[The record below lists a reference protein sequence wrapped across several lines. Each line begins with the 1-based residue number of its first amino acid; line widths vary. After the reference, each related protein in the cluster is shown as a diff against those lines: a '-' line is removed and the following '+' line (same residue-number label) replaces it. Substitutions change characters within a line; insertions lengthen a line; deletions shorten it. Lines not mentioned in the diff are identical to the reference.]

1 MSMYPGAT
9 SVCDSKDGASVLV
22 ATRGGEIFEFNQ
34 QSGNASL
41 YLRGHFNEELW
52 GLAVHPKEAQVY
64 TWGRDAMLAVWDLKS
79 RRQLKHCKLESGG
92 DAIAFSNNGKYLVL
106 GFINGTMLALDDN
119 FSALSK
125 RRDRERGQ
133 AIQCLK
139 FSPDDTVLAA
149 GGHD

>member
-1 MSMYPGAT
+1 
-9 SVCDSKDGASVLV
+9 
-22 ATRGGEIFEFNQ
+22 
-34 QSGNASL
+34 
-41 YLRGHFNEELW
+41 
-52 GLAVHPKEAQVY
+52 
-64 TWGRDAMLAVWDLKS
+64 
-79 RRQLKHCKLESGG
+79 
-92 DAIAFSNNGKYLVL
+92 
-106 GFINGTMLALDDN
+106 MLALDDN